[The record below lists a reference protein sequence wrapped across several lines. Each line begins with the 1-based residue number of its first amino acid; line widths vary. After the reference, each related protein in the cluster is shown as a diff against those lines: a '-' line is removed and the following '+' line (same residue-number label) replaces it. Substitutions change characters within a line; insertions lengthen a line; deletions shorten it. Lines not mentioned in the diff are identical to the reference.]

1 MIDIHEWDT
10 EESIDKRKDEKE
22 KMRKELEKSVRA
34 NKGNV
39 GMIKGMLKTGVT
51 TLKKYKCSA
60 SFVWYS
66 IKQDDPQHNETAYT
80 DLTEWEDRAAN
91 WASLLE
97 TAKGESKGI
106 ENEKMK
112 RSIGD
117 YQKTISQ

>member
-10 EESIDKRKDEKE
+10 EESMDKRRDEKE

-51 TLKKYKCSA
+51 TPKKHKCSA

-66 IKQDDPQHNETAYT
+66 IKQDNPQQGEVAYT
-80 DLTEWEDRAAN
+80 DLTEW
-91 WASLLE
+91 
-97 TAKGESKGI
+97 
-106 ENEKMK
+106 
-112 RSIGD
+112 
-117 YQKTISQ
+117 